1 MFSSDR
7 NIETLHGLLA
17 DMKRYVE
24 LRVKY
29 VQLDFVSKMTVLAAA
44 FILGAIL
51 FMLLMIV
58 ILFLSYACARAM
70 APALGGM
77 PAACA
82 VVALFYAV
90 VALLV
95 YACRKKL
102 IINPVANFLGQ
113 LFLTHR
119 KKEK

>member
-1 MFSSDR
+1 MFSSDK
-7 NIETLHGLLA
+7 NIESLHELLT
-17 DMKRYVE
+17 DVKRYVE

-29 VQLDFVSKMTVLAAA
+29 VQLDFVGKMTILMAAL
-44 FILGAIL
+44 ILGAIL

-58 ILFLSYACARAM
+58 ILFLSYTCALAM

-77 PAACA
+77 PAACG
-82 VVALFYAV
+82 VVALFYVA

-95 YACRKKL
+95 YANRKRL

-113 LFLTHR
+113 LFLNRR
-119 KKEK
+119 KDEK